1 MKIPLEIF
9 GGEVS
14 NEFQLSFSAF
24 LIKKLP
30 GSERSEEKVGQELS
44 RRSKSSTTGEGSL
57 ESSNSGMC
65 PTAWSMPFG
74 FWKWWFDAGGMS
86 LFVPLV

>member
-9 GGEVS
+9 GEKS
-14 NEFQLSFSAF
+14 PMFQLSFSAF
-24 LIKKLP
+24 LIKQLP

-44 RRSKSSTTGEGSL
+44 RRSKSGTTGEGSL